1 MPSVALAASANA
13 NAAAANAA
21 AARAKR
27 IACMKYVPGYEHD
40 TATVTEMRQ
49 YAECVD
55 ILHPEPMTGGEV
67 AWVKAAIVAG
77 MIGAAAAAW
86 IWGREEGIFGGVMG
100 FLFGGISG
108 AFAVGAA
115 WFLIAAVRYLLT

>member
-27 IACMKYVPGYEHD
+27 IACMKYAPGYEHD

-49 YAECVD
+49 YAECVE
-55 ILHPEPMTGGEV
+55 ILHPKPMTGGEV
-67 AWVKAAIVAG
+67 VWVKAAIVAG
-77 MIGAAAAAW
+77 LIGAAAMAW
-86 IWGREEGIFGGVMG
+86 IWGRAEGVLGGVMG
-100 FLFGGISG
+100 FLFGGIGG
-108 AFAVGAA
+108 AFAVGVVL
-115 WFLIAAVRYLLT
+115 FLIAAVRYLLT

>member
-1 MPSVALAASANA
+1 MPSAVIAASANA

-27 IACMKYVPGYEHD
+27 IACMKYAPGYEHD

-49 YAECVD
+49 YAECVE

-67 AWVKAAIVAG
+67 VWVKAAIVVG
-77 MIGAAAAAW
+77 LVGAVAVAW
-86 IWGREEGIFGGVMG
+86 RWGREEGFFTGVAG
-100 FLFGGISG
+100 FLLGGIGS
-108 AFAVGAA
+108 AFAVGAV
-115 WFLIAAVRYLLT
+115 WLLIAAVRYLLT